1 MPSGNCSFMVS
12 SLSSCLAHLLPCG
25 WFTLVFALATCASL
39 HPLMVIE
46 HRLLHPHLIF
56 IYLTSTMT
64 VFPKAILS
72 SGGHRLRL
80 SVWRA
85 QFNPMHRVCAGNSSF
100 ILPTLLD
107 PPSYQPNLSLYHPIF
122 CPWFSNASLHYT
134 MCLPFLAIL
143 GTFEH
148 EVVKDVLIKGLRSVG
163 VLVTMK

>member
-12 SLSSCLAHLLPCG
+12 SLSSCLGHLLPCD

-39 HPLMVIE
+39 HPLMIIE

-80 SVWRA
+80 SGGHSLTQCTEYVLVIL
-85 QFNPMHRVCAGNSSF
+85 HSF
-100 ILPTLLD
+100 T
-107 PPSYQPNLSLYHPIF
+107 PPSWIFHHANPTYPSTIPSFVPDSLMYLYITQCAF
-122 CPWFSNASLHYT
+122 LFW
-134 MCLPFLAIL
+134 PFW
-143 GTFEH
+143 
-148 EVVKDVLIKGLRSVG
+148 GLLNMRW
-163 VLVTMK
+163 